1 VSDGW
6 IRATGAAF
14 AVYGIVMLLRRERF
28 AEWAARSHVRTAR
41 ILPIFYPGRSK
52 ELESQLR
59 LWRVGIILLALSFVA
74 LGLLLLA
81 NPAWLNG

>member
-41 ILPIFYPGRSK
+41 ILPFFYPGRSK
-52 ELESQLR
+52 ELESQMR
-59 LWRVGIILLALSFVA
+59 LWRVGIIPLALFFVA
-74 LGLLLLA
+74 FGLLLLA
-81 NPAWLNG
+81 SPAWLTG

>member
-1 VSDGW
+1 MNDGW
-6 IRATGAAF
+6 IRAIGAAF

-59 LWRVGIILLALSFVA
+59 LWRVAIIPLALFFVA
-74 LGLLLLA
+74 FGLLLLA
-81 NPAWLNG
+81 SPASLTG